1 MYALIELVHGDYGP
15 TFETRQEAEAAFAR
29 LVSSRPGD
37 AAEFGVFELD
47 DAGYPIVAVRTD
59 DDAEPQGINDR
70 KQLATAEAALRRR
83 TNEAPSSPR
92 RQICSPSRC

>member
-47 DAGYPIVAVRTD
+47 DEGYPI
-59 DDAEPQGINDR
+59 G
-70 KQLATAEAALRRR
+70 AARG
-83 TNEAPSSPR
+83 EHAPA
-92 RQICSPSRC
+92 